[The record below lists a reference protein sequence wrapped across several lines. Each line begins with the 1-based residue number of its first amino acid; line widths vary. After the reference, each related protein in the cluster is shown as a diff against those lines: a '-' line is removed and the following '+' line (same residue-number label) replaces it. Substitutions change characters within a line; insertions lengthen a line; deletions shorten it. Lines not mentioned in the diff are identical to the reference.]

1 MNTEGLVD
9 FIVKWILEYTK
20 EVKKMKIQEMK
31 TEIQKMEQ
39 ELENL
44 KHKKKL
50 IKELELKLMGQ
61 ICAYEYL
68 ILEERQ
74 RVA

>member
-1 MNTEGLVD
+1 
-9 FIVKWILEYTK
+9 
-20 EVKKMKIQEMK
+20 MKIQEMK

-50 IKELELKLMGQ
+50 NKELELKLMGQ

>member
-1 MNTEGLVD
+1 LR
-9 FIVKWILEYTK
+9 K
-20 EVKKMKIQEMK
+20 EVKKMTIQEMRAKIQE
-31 TEIQKMEQ
+31 MEQ

-44 KHKKKL
+44 ETLTKQKL
-50 IKELELKLMGQ
+50 IKELKLKLMGQ

-68 ILEERQ
+68 ILEENK

>member
-1 MNTEGLVD
+1 MTIQE
-9 FIVKWILEYTK
+9 
-20 EVKKMKIQEMK
+20 MRAKIQE
-31 TEIQKMEQ
+31 MEQ

-44 KHKKKL
+44 ETLTRQKL
-50 IKELELKLMGQ
+50 IKELKLKLMGQ

-68 ILEERQ
+68 ILEEKK